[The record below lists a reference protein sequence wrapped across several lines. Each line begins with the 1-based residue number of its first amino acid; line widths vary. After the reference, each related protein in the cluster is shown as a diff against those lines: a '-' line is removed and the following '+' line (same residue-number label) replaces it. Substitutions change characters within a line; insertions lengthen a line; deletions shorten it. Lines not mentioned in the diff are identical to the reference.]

1 MLNTPLARVCGSHNN
16 YDSSRL
22 DGMIQLM
29 DSFIIIATA
38 SCCIKRCDQFVNGSR
53 PCFIKLI
60 FFFSVLNLHKGKE
73 QTCNKERR
81 KKEENSSKDCDQKLF
96 PAL

>member
-1 MLNTPLARVCGSHNN
+1 MLSTPHGCGVCGSHNN

-22 DGMIQLM
+22 DAMIQLM
-29 DSFIIIATA
+29 DSFIITATA
-38 SCCIKRCDQFVNGSR
+38 SCCNKCCNQFVNGSR

-60 FFFSVLNLHKGKE
+60 FFSVLNLHKGKE
-73 QTCNKERR
+73 HAMKRR
-81 KKEENSSKDCDQKLF
+81 ENKEENSSKDCDQKLF